1 MVAMGM
7 LIKYTG
13 RKAIHSAGV
22 DVGPDFIHLD
32 LDGDA
37 VELPDDLAAA
47 LLKDQPQAFK
57 KATKQAAEKAVV
69 SESKKDK

>member
-1 MVAMGM
+1 MGM

-37 VELPDDLAAA
+37 VELPDDLAIA
-47 LLKDQPQAFK
+47 LLRDQPKAFK
-57 KATKQAAEKAVV
+57 KESKQAPEEAVA
-69 SESKKDK
+69 SDSKKDK